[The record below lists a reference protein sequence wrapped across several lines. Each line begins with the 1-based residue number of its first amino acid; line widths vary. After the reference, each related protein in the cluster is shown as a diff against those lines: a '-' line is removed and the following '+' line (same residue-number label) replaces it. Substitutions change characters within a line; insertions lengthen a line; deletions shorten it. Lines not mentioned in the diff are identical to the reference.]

1 MVAAAEANG
10 SASEEWIAWAR
21 AKADWYDPTVAAADA
36 FFGKRK
42 HEESEDKKALREK
55 GRTILTGRQL
65 WQVTDETIG
74 GGFVSLSRCIV
85 S

>member
-1 MVAAAEANG
+1 MAAAAEANG
-10 SASEEWIAWAR
+10 SASEEWLAWAR

-55 GRTILTGRQL
+55 GAYYSY
-65 WQVTDETIG
+65 W
-74 GGFVSLSRCIV
+74 
-85 S
+85 